1 MFLAD
6 DMGLQTALLVVGV
19 IAEQKALLA
28 LLFAPADKAM
38 AGQGC
43 AVEVD
48 GREGASLGVV
58 VDEDTG
64 VGQVQ
69 ALESTADVVVVTQGA
84 PALILGDQ
92 SVLKV
97 VFELQR
103 WVPAVIDAD
112 QSPERV
118 VVVLDPDSVGQGLD
132 P

>member
-1 MFLAD
+1 
-6 DMGLQTALLVVGV
+6 MGLQAALGVVGV
-19 IAEQKALLA
+19 FAEQKALLA
-28 LLFAPADKAM
+28 LLFAPADKTM

-64 VGQVQ
+64 VRQAQ
-69 ALESTADVVVVTQGA
+69 ALEPTADVVVVTQGA
-84 PALILGDQ
+84 PALMLGDQ

-103 WVPAVIDAD
+103 RILAVIDAD
-112 QSPERV
+112 QS
-118 VVVLDPDSVGQGLD
+118 
-132 P
+132 